1 MRSGRHDC
9 CSRAGSLCFCS
20 WLWERMPWRAASYAV
35 RPMSRRVFA
44 LLLPVYVPSF
54 LMAFTQGLLIP
65 TLPLYATTFGVSFS
79 LVSLAVAAKGIGT
92 LVTDL
97 PSGVMLERFGSRK
110 VMLLGVGVACL
121 SLLLMG
127 LIENYYVLVLLRL
140 VSGAGT
146 AMWMLSRMAFISE
159 VIPLDVR
166 GRALSAFGGVS
177 RIGVFASPA
186 IGGFVGA
193 NLGLQ
198 TPFLLA
204 AVLAGVALVITLI
217 YVPESRTPAQAA
229 HRRPH
234 WRTMAQIVRTYR
246 RDLFAAGSAQILAQM
261 IRAGRELI
269 VPLYGATVLGLDVAA
284 VGVILTVSAA
294 IDMSLFGIAGLLQD
308 RMGRKWA
315 SVPSMIILGTG
326 MAMVPLTAGYAS
338 LLAAAAIMGLGNG
351 LGSGTMMTLGSDLA
365 PRDAMGEFLGLW
377 RLIGDGGNTGGPL
390 VVGAVADLTGLGL
403 AAIVLAG
410 VGALAASNLAWFVPE
425 TRNQGERRTL
435 T

>member
-1 MRSGRHDC
+1 
-9 CSRAGSLCFCS
+9 
-20 WLWERMPWRAASYAV
+20 
-35 RPMSRRVFA
+35 MSRRVLA

-193 NLGLQ
+193 KLGLQ

-204 AVLAGVALVITLI
+204 AALAGVALVITLI
-217 YVPESRTPAQAA
+217 YVPESRKQAQAA

-326 MAMVPLTAGYAS
+326 MAMVPLTVGYAS

-425 TRNQGERRTL
+425 TRNQRERRAL

>member
-1 MRSGRHDC
+1 
-9 CSRAGSLCFCS
+9 
-20 WLWERMPWRAASYAV
+20 
-35 RPMSRRVFA
+35 MSRRIFA

-54 LMAFTQGLLIP
+54 LLAFTQGLLIP

-92 LVTDL
+92 LAMDL
-97 PSGVMLERFGSRK
+97 PSGVMLERLGSRK
-110 VMLLGVGVACL
+110 VMLLGVSLACG
-121 SLLLMG
+121 SLVLMG
-127 LIENYYVLVLLRL
+127 LIENFTVLVLLRL
-140 VSGAGT
+140 VSGGGT
-146 AMWMLSRMAFISE
+146 AMWMLSRMAYISDI
-159 VIPLDVR
+159 VPLEVR

-186 IGGFVGA
+186 IGGFVA
-193 NLGLQ
+193 ASLGLRM
-198 TPFLLA
+198 PFLLA
-204 AVLAGVALVITLI
+204 AALTGVALIITLL
-217 YVPESRTPAQAA
+217 YVPESRTTERSE

-234 WRTMAQIVRTYR
+234 WRTMAQIVATYR

-261 IRAGRELI
+261 IRAGRDII
-269 VPLYGATVLGLDVAA
+269 VPLYGGTVLGLDLTA
-284 VGVILTVSAA
+284 VGVIITVSAA

-315 SVPSMIILGTG
+315 SVPSMIILGVG
-326 MAMVPLTAGYAS
+326 MAMVPLTAGYTS

-410 VGALAASNLAWFVPE
+410 VGALAAGNLAWLVPE
-425 TRNQGERRTL
+425 TRHQRERRAL
-435 T
+435 V

>member
-1 MRSGRHDC
+1 
-9 CSRAGSLCFCS
+9 
-20 WLWERMPWRAASYAV
+20 
-35 RPMSRRVFA
+35 MSRRIFA

-54 LMAFTQGLLIP
+54 LLAFTQGLLIP

-92 LVTDL
+92 LAMDL
-97 PSGVMLERFGSRK
+97 PSGVMLERLGSRK
-110 VMLLGVGVACL
+110 VMLLGVSLACG
-121 SLLLMG
+121 SLVLMG
-127 LIENYYVLVLLRL
+127 LIENFTILVLLRL
-140 VSGAGT
+140 ISGGGT
-146 AMWMLSRMAFISE
+146 AMWMLSRMAYISE
-159 VIPLDVR
+159 IIPLEVR

-186 IGGFVGA
+186 IGGYVA
-193 NLGLQ
+193 ASLGLRM
-198 TPFLLA
+198 PFLLA
-204 AVLAGVALVITLI
+204 AALTGVALIITLF
-217 YVPESRTPAQAA
+217 YVPESRTAKSSE

-234 WRTMAQIVRTYR
+234 WRTMARIVATYR

-261 IRAGRELI
+261 IRAGRDII
-269 VPLYGATVLGLDVAA
+269 VPLYGGTVLGLDLTA
-284 VGVILTVSAA
+284 VGVIITVSAA

-308 RMGRKWA
+308 RLGRKWA
-315 SVPSMIILGTG
+315 SVPSMIILGAG
-326 MAMVPLTAGYAS
+326 MAMVPLTAGYTS

-410 VGALAASNLAWFVPE
+410 VGVLAAGNLAWFVPE
-425 TRNQGERRTL
+425 TRHQRERRAL
-435 T
+435 V

>member
-1 MRSGRHDC
+1 
-9 CSRAGSLCFCS
+9 
-20 WLWERMPWRAASYAV
+20 
-35 RPMSRRVFA
+35 MSRRVFA

-54 LMAFTQGLLIP
+54 LLAFTQGLLIP

-79 LVSLAVAAKGIGT
+79 LVSLAVAAHSLGT
-92 LVTDL
+92 LAMDL
-97 PSGVMLERFGSRK
+97 PSGIMLERLGHRN

-121 SLLLMG
+121 SLVLMG
-127 LIENYYVLVLLRL
+127 IIENFHVLVLLRL
-140 VSGAGT
+140 LSGCGA
-146 AMWMLSRMAFISE
+146 AMWMLSRMAYISD
-159 VIPLDVR
+159 VIPVEVR

-193 NLGLQ
+193 SFGLR

-204 AVLAGVALVITLI
+204 AALAGVALVIALL
-217 YVPESRTPAQAA
+217 YVPESRQIAKAE

-234 WRTMAQIVRTYR
+234 WRTMAQIVGTYR
-246 RDLFAAGSAQILAQM
+246 RDLLTAGSAQVLAQM
-261 IRAGRELI
+261 IRAGREII
-269 VPLYGATVLGLDVAA
+269 VPLYGGTVLGLDVAA

-315 SVPSMIILGTG
+315 SVPSMIILGVG

-338 LLAAAAIMGLGNG
+338 LLAAAAVMGLGNG
-351 LGSGTMMTLGSDLA
+351 IGSGTMMTLGSDLA

-377 RLIGDGGNTGGPL
+377 RLIGDGGNSGGPL
-390 VVGAVADLTGLGL
+390 VVGAVADLTGLAL

-410 VGALAASNLAWFVPE
+410 IGALAASNLAWLVPE
-425 TRNQGERRTL
+425 TRNQRERRAL
-435 T
+435 M

>member
-1 MRSGRHDC
+1 
-9 CSRAGSLCFCS
+9 
-20 WLWERMPWRAASYAV
+20 
-35 RPMSRRVFA
+35 MSRRVFA

-217 YVPESRTPAQAA
+217 YVPESRKSAQTA

-338 LLAAAAIMGLGNG
+338 LLVAAAIMGLGNG

>member
-1 MRSGRHDC
+1 
-9 CSRAGSLCFCS
+9 
-20 WLWERMPWRAASYAV
+20 
-35 RPMSRRVFA
+35 MSRRVFA
-44 LLLPVYVPSF
+44 LILPVYVPSF
-54 LMAFTQGLLIP
+54 LLAFTQGLLIP

-79 LVSLAVAAKGIGT
+79 LVSLAVAARGIGT
-92 LVTDL
+92 LAMDL
-97 PSGVMLERFGSRK
+97 PSGAMLQRLGNRN
-110 VMLLGVGVACL
+110 VMLLGVGVACA

-127 LIENYYVLVLLRL
+127 LIENFTVLVLLRL
-140 VSGAGT
+140 LSGGGA
-146 AMWMLSRMAFISE
+146 AMWMLSRMAYISE
-159 VIPLDVR
+159 AVPVGVR

-193 NLGLQ
+193 TLGLQ

-204 AVLAGVALVITLI
+204 SALAGVAFLITLR
-217 YVPESRTPAQAA
+217 YVPESRAPARTA

-234 WRTMAQIVRTYR
+234 WRTMAQIVGTYR
-246 RDLFAAGSAQILAQM
+246 RDLLAAGSAQVLAQM
-261 IRAGRELI
+261 IRAGREII

-315 SVPSMIILGTG
+315 SVPSMIILGIG
-326 MAMVPLTAGYAS
+326 MGLVPLASGYLS
-338 LLAAAAIMGLGNG
+338 LMAAAAIMGLGNG

-390 VVGAVADLTGLGL
+390 VVGTVADITGLGL
-403 AAIVLAG
+403 AALVLAG
-410 VGALAASNLAWFVPE
+410 VGALAAGNLAWFVPE
-425 TRNQGERRTL
+425 TRRQGERRAL

>member
-1 MRSGRHDC
+1 
-9 CSRAGSLCFCS
+9 
-20 WLWERMPWRAASYAV
+20 
-35 RPMSRRVFA
+35 MSRRVFS

-54 LMAFTQGLLIP
+54 LLAFTQGLLIP
-65 TLPLYATTFGVSFS
+65 TLPAYATTFGVSFS
-79 LVSLAVAAKGIGT
+79 LISLAVAARGLGT
-92 LVTDL
+92 LAMDL
-97 PSGVMLERFGSRK
+97 PSGIMLERLGHRN

-121 SLLLMG
+121 SLVLMG
-127 LIENYYVLVLLRL
+127 IIENFHVLVLLRL
-140 VSGAGT
+140 LSGCGA
-146 AMWMLSRMAFISE
+146 AMWMLSRMAYISD
-159 VIPLDVR
+159 VIPLEVR

-193 NLGLQ
+193 SFGLR

-204 AVLAGVALVITLI
+204 AALAGVALVIALL
-217 YVPESRTPAQAA
+217 YVPESRQVAKAE

-234 WRTMAQIVRTYR
+234 WRTMVQIVRTYR
-246 RDLFAAGSAQILAQM
+246 RDLLTAGSAQVLAQM
-261 IRAGRELI
+261 IRAGREII

-294 IDMSLFGIAGLLQD
+294 IDMSLFGVAGLLQD
-308 RMGRKWA
+308 RKGRKWA
-315 SVPSMIILGTG
+315 SVPSMIILGVG

-338 LLAAAAIMGLGNG
+338 LLAAAAVMGLGNG
-351 LGSGTMMTLGSDLA
+351 IGSGTMMTLGSDLA

-377 RLIGDGGNTGGPL
+377 RLIGDGGNSGGPL
-390 VVGAVADLTGLGL
+390 VVGAVADLTGLAL

-425 TRNQGERRTL
+425 TRNQRERRAL
-435 T
+435 M

>member
-1 MRSGRHDC
+1 
-9 CSRAGSLCFCS
+9 
-20 WLWERMPWRAASYAV
+20 
-35 RPMSRRVFA
+35 MSRRILG

-54 LMAFTQGLLIP
+54 LMAFTLGLLIP
-65 TLPLYATTFGVSFS
+65 TLPIYATTFGVSFS

-92 LVTDL
+92 LILDL
-97 PSGVMLERFGSRK
+97 PSGVMLERFGTRK
-110 VMLLGVGVACL
+110 VMLLGVGVACV
-121 SLLLMG
+121 SLVLMG
-127 LIENYYVLVLLRL
+127 LIENYYVLVALRL
-140 VSGAGT
+140 ISGGGT
-146 AMWMLSRMAFISE
+146 AMWMLSRMAYISE
-159 VIPLDVR
+159 VIPLEVR

-193 NLGLQ
+193 NFGLR

-204 AVLAGVALVITLI
+204 AALAGVALVITLL
-217 YVPESRTPAQAA
+217 YVPESRRPARSEQ
-229 HRRPH
+229 RRPH
-234 WRTMAQIVRTYR
+234 WRTLAQIVTTYR

-261 IRAGRELI
+261 IRAGREII
-269 VPLYGATVLGLDVAA
+269 VPLYAATVLGLDVAA
-284 VGVILTVSAA
+284 VGVIFTVSAA
-294 IDMSLFGIAGLLQD
+294 IDMSLFGVAGFLQD
-308 RMGRKWA
+308 RRGRKWA
-315 SVPSMIILGTG
+315 SVPSMIILGVG
-326 MAMVPLTAGYAS
+326 MAMVPLATGYAS

-365 PRDAMGEFLGLW
+365 PRDAMGEFLGMW

-390 VVGAVADLTGLGL
+390 VVGAVADLTGLAL

-425 TRNQGERRTL
+425 TRNQRERRAL

>member
-1 MRSGRHDC
+1 
-9 CSRAGSLCFCS
+9 
-20 WLWERMPWRAASYAV
+20 
-35 RPMSRRVFA
+35 MSRRVFA
-44 LLLPVYVPSF
+44 LMLPVYVPSF
-54 LMAFTQGLLIP
+54 LLAFTQGLLIP

-79 LVSLAVAAKGIGT
+79 LVSLAVAARGIGT
-92 LVTDL
+92 LAMDL
-97 PSGVMLERFGSRK
+97 PSGVMLERLGSRK
-110 VMLLGVGVACL
+110 VMLLGVGVACV
-121 SLLLMG
+121 SLTLMG
-127 LIENYYVLVLLRL
+127 IIESFPVLVLLRL
-140 VSGAGT
+140 LSGGGA
-146 AMWMLSRMAFISE
+146 AMWMLSRMAYISDA
-159 VIPLDVR
+159 VPLEVR

-193 NLGLQ
+193 TLGLQ

-204 AVLAGVALVITLI
+204 AALAGVAFLITLR
-217 YVPESRTPAQAA
+217 YVPESRAPAQAA

-234 WRTMAQIVRTYR
+234 WRTMAQIVGTYR
-246 RDLFAAGSAQILAQM
+246 RDLLAAGSAQVLAQM
-261 IRAGRELI
+261 IRAGREII

-315 SVPSMIILGTG
+315 SVPSMIILGIG
-326 MAMVPLTAGYAS
+326 MGMVPLTAGYIS
-338 LLAAAAIMGLGNG
+338 LMAAAAIMGLGNG
-351 LGSGTMMTLGSDLA
+351 IGSGTMMTLGSDLA

-390 VVGAVADLTGLGL
+390 VVGAVADITGLGL
-403 AAIVLAG
+403 AAVVLAG
-410 VGALAASNLAWFVPE
+410 VGALAAGNLAWFVPE
-425 TRNQGERRTL
+425 TRRQRERRAL

>member
-1 MRSGRHDC
+1 
-9 CSRAGSLCFCS
+9 
-20 WLWERMPWRAASYAV
+20 
-35 RPMSRRVFA
+35 MSRRVFA
-44 LLLPVYVPSF
+44 LMLPVYVPSF
-54 LMAFTQGLLIP
+54 LLAFTQGLLIP

-79 LVSLAVAAKGIGT
+79 LVSLAVAARGIGT
-92 LVTDL
+92 LAMDL
-97 PSGVMLERFGSRK
+97 PSGVMLERLGSRK
-110 VMLLGVGVACL
+110 VMLLGVGVACV
-121 SLLLMG
+121 SLTLMG
-127 LIENYYVLVLLRL
+127 IIESFPVLVLLRL
-140 VSGAGT
+140 LSGGGA
-146 AMWMLSRMAFISE
+146 AMWMLSRMAYISD
-159 VIPLDVR
+159 VIPLEVR

-193 NLGLQ
+193 TLGLQ

-204 AVLAGVALVITLI
+204 AALAGVAFLITLR
-217 YVPESRTPAQAA
+217 YVPESRAPAQAA

-234 WRTMAQIVRTYR
+234 WRTMAQIVGTYR
-246 RDLFAAGSAQILAQM
+246 RDLLAAGSAQVLAQM
-261 IRAGRELI
+261 IRAGREII

-315 SVPSMIILGTG
+315 SVPSMIILGIG
-326 MAMVPLTAGYAS
+326 MGMVPLTAGYIS
-338 LLAAAAIMGLGNG
+338 LMAAAAIMGLGNG
-351 LGSGTMMTLGSDLA
+351 IGSGTMMTLGSDLA

-390 VVGAVADLTGLGL
+390 VVGAVADITGLGL
-403 AAIVLAG
+403 AAVVLAG
-410 VGALAASNLAWFVPE
+410 VGALAAGNLAWFVPE
-425 TRNQGERRTL
+425 TRRQRERRAL

>member
-1 MRSGRHDC
+1 
-9 CSRAGSLCFCS
+9 
-20 WLWERMPWRAASYAV
+20 
-35 RPMSRRVFA
+35 MSRRVFS

-54 LMAFTQGLLIP
+54 LLAFTQGLLIP

-79 LVSLAVAAKGIGT
+79 LISLAVAARGLGT
-92 LVTDL
+92 LAMDL
-97 PSGVMLERFGSRK
+97 PSGIMLERLGHRN

-121 SLLLMG
+121 SLVLMG
-127 LIENYYVLVLLRL
+127 IIENFHVLVLLRL
-140 VSGAGT
+140 LSGCGA
-146 AMWMLSRMAFISE
+146 AMWMLSRMAYISD
-159 VIPLDVR
+159 VIPLEVR

-193 NLGLQ
+193 SFGLR

-204 AVLAGVALVITLI
+204 AALAGVALVIALL
-217 YVPESRTPAQAA
+217 YVPESRQITKTE

-234 WRTMAQIVRTYR
+234 WRTMVQIVRTYR
-246 RDLFAAGSAQILAQM
+246 RDLLTAGSAQVLAQM
-261 IRAGRELI
+261 IRAGREII
-269 VPLYGATVLGLDVAA
+269 VPLYGGTVLGLDVAA

-315 SVPSMIILGTG
+315 SVPSMIILGVG

-338 LLAAAAIMGLGNG
+338 LLAAAAVMGLGNG
-351 LGSGTMMTLGSDLA
+351 IGSGTMMTLGSDLA

-377 RLIGDGGNTGGPL
+377 RLIGDGGNSGGPL
-390 VVGAVADLTGLGL
+390 VVGAVADLTGLAL

-425 TRNQGERRTL
+425 TRNQRERRAL
-435 T
+435 M

>member
-1 MRSGRHDC
+1 
-9 CSRAGSLCFCS
+9 
-20 WLWERMPWRAASYAV
+20 
-35 RPMSRRVFA
+35 MSRRVFS

-54 LMAFTQGLLIP
+54 LLAFTQGLLIP

-79 LVSLAVAAKGIGT
+79 LISLAVAARGLGT
-92 LVTDL
+92 LAMDL
-97 PSGVMLERFGSRK
+97 PSGIMLERLGHRN

-121 SLLLMG
+121 SLVLMG
-127 LIENYYVLVLLRL
+127 IIENFHVLVLLRL
-140 VSGAGT
+140 LSGCGA
-146 AMWMLSRMAFISE
+146 AMWMLSRMAYISD
-159 VIPLDVR
+159 VIPLEVR

-193 NLGLQ
+193 SFGLR

-204 AVLAGVALVITLI
+204 AALAGVALVIALL
-217 YVPESRTPAQAA
+217 YVPESRQVAKAE

-234 WRTMAQIVRTYR
+234 WRTMVQIVRTYR
-246 RDLFAAGSAQILAQM
+246 RDLLTAGSAQVLAQM
-261 IRAGRELI
+261 IRAGREII

-294 IDMSLFGIAGLLQD
+294 IDMSLFGVAGLLQD
-308 RMGRKWA
+308 RKGRKWA
-315 SVPSMIILGTG
+315 SVPSMIILGVG

-338 LLAAAAIMGLGNG
+338 LLAAAAVMGLGNG
-351 LGSGTMMTLGSDLA
+351 IGSGTMMTLGSDLA

-377 RLIGDGGNTGGPL
+377 RLIGDGGNSGGPL
-390 VVGAVADLTGLGL
+390 VVGAVADLTGLAL

-425 TRNQGERRTL
+425 TRNQRERRAL
-435 T
+435 M

>member
-1 MRSGRHDC
+1 
-9 CSRAGSLCFCS
+9 
-20 WLWERMPWRAASYAV
+20 
-35 RPMSRRVFA
+35 MSRRVFA
-44 LLLPVYVPSF
+44 LLLPVYLPSF

-97 PSGVMLERFGSRK
+97 PSGVMLERLGSRK

-193 NLGLQ
+193 KLGLQ
-198 TPFLLA
+198 TPFLFA
-204 AVLAGVALVITLI
+204 AALAGVALVITLI
-217 YVPESRTPAQAA
+217 YVPESRKQAQAA

-326 MAMVPLTAGYAS
+326 MAMVPLTVGYAS

-403 AAIVLAG
+403 AAVVLAG

-425 TRNQGERRTL
+425 TRHQRERRAL
-435 T
+435 S

>member
-1 MRSGRHDC
+1 
-9 CSRAGSLCFCS
+9 
-20 WLWERMPWRAASYAV
+20 
-35 RPMSRRVFA
+35 
-44 LLLPVYVPSF
+44 
-54 LMAFTQGLLIP
+54 MAFTQGLLIP

-127 LIENYYVLVLLRL
+127 LIEDYYVLVLLRL

-246 RDLFAAGSAQILAQM
+246 RDLFVAGSAQILAQM

>member
-1 MRSGRHDC
+1 
-9 CSRAGSLCFCS
+9 
-20 WLWERMPWRAASYAV
+20 
-35 RPMSRRVFA
+35 MSRRVFS

-54 LMAFTQGLLIP
+54 LLAFTQGLLIP

-79 LVSLAVAAKGIGT
+79 LISLAVAARGLGT
-92 LVTDL
+92 LAMDL
-97 PSGVMLERFGSRK
+97 PSGIMLERLGHRN

-121 SLLLMG
+121 SLVLMG
-127 LIENYYVLVLLRL
+127 IIENFHVLVLLRL
-140 VSGAGT
+140 LSGCGA
-146 AMWMLSRMAFISE
+146 AMWMLSRMAYISD
-159 VIPLDVR
+159 VIPLEVR

-193 NLGLQ
+193 TFGLRM
-198 TPFLLA
+198 PFLLA
-204 AVLAGVALVITLI
+204 AALAGVALVIALL
-217 YVPESRTPAQAA
+217 YVPESRQVAKAE

-234 WRTMAQIVRTYR
+234 WRTMVQIVRTYR
-246 RDLFAAGSAQILAQM
+246 RDLLTAGSAQVLAQM
-261 IRAGRELI
+261 IRAGREII

-294 IDMSLFGIAGLLQD
+294 IDMSLFGVAGLLQD
-308 RMGRKWA
+308 RKGRKWA
-315 SVPSMIILGTG
+315 SVPSMIILGVG

-338 LLAAAAIMGLGNG
+338 LLAAAAVMGLGNG
-351 LGSGTMMTLGSDLA
+351 IGSGTMMTLGSDLA

-377 RLIGDGGNTGGPL
+377 RLIGDGGNSGGPL
-390 VVGAVADLTGLGL
+390 VVGAVADLTGLAL

-425 TRNQGERRTL
+425 TRNQRERRAL
-435 T
+435 M

>member
-1 MRSGRHDC
+1 
-9 CSRAGSLCFCS
+9 
-20 WLWERMPWRAASYAV
+20 
-35 RPMSRRVFA
+35 MSRRVFA

-127 LIENYYVLVLLRL
+127 LIEDYYVLVLLRL

-246 RDLFAAGSAQILAQM
+246 RDLFVAGSAQILAQM

>member
-1 MRSGRHDC
+1 
-9 CSRAGSLCFCS
+9 
-20 WLWERMPWRAASYAV
+20 
-35 RPMSRRVFA
+35 MSRRIFA

-54 LMAFTQGLLIP
+54 LLAFTQGLLIP

-92 LVTDL
+92 LAMDL
-97 PSGVMLERFGSRK
+97 PSGVMLERLGSRK
-110 VMLLGVGVACL
+110 VMLLGVSLACG
-121 SLLLMG
+121 SLVLMG
-127 LIENYYVLVLLRL
+127 LIENFTILVLLRL
-140 VSGAGT
+140 VSGGGT
-146 AMWMLSRMAFISE
+146 AMWMLSRMAYISDI
-159 VIPLDVR
+159 VPLEVR

-186 IGGFVGA
+186 IGGFVA
-193 NLGLQ
+193 ASLGLRM
-198 TPFLLA
+198 PFLLA
-204 AVLAGVALVITLI
+204 AALTGVALVITLF
-217 YVPESRTPAQAA
+217 YVPESRTTERSE

-234 WRTMAQIVRTYR
+234 WHTMGRIVATYR
-246 RDLFAAGSAQILAQM
+246 RDLFAAGSAQVLAQM
-261 IRAGRELI
+261 IRAGRDII
-269 VPLYGATVLGLDVAA
+269 VPLYGGTVLGLDLTA
-284 VGVILTVSAA
+284 VGVIITVSAA

-315 SVPSMIILGTG
+315 SVPSMIILGAG
-326 MAMVPLTAGYAS
+326 MAMVPLTAGYTS
-338 LLAAAAIMGLGNG
+338 LLVAAAIMGLGNG

-410 VGALAASNLAWFVPE
+410 VGVLAAGNLAWFVPE
-425 TRNQGERRTL
+425 TRHQRERRAL
-435 T
+435 V

>member
-1 MRSGRHDC
+1 
-9 CSRAGSLCFCS
+9 
-20 WLWERMPWRAASYAV
+20 
-35 RPMSRRVFA
+35 MSRRVFS

-54 LMAFTQGLLIP
+54 LLAFTQGLLIP

-79 LVSLAVAAKGIGT
+79 LISLAVAARGLGT
-92 LVTDL
+92 LAMDL
-97 PSGVMLERFGSRK
+97 PSGIMLERLGHRN

-121 SLLLMG
+121 SLVLMG
-127 LIENYYVLVLLRL
+127 IIENFHVLVLLRL
-140 VSGAGT
+140 LSGCGA
-146 AMWMLSRMAFISE
+146 AMWMLSRMAYISD
-159 VIPLDVR
+159 VIPLEVR

-193 NLGLQ
+193 SFGLR

-204 AVLAGVALVITLI
+204 AALAGVALVIALL
-217 YVPESRTPAQAA
+217 YVPESRQVAKAE

-234 WRTMAQIVRTYR
+234 WRTMVQIVRTYR
-246 RDLFAAGSAQILAQM
+246 RDLLTAGSAQVLAQM
-261 IRAGRELI
+261 IRAGREII

-308 RMGRKWA
+308 RKGRKWA
-315 SVPSMIILGTG
+315 SVPSMIILGVG

-338 LLAAAAIMGLGNG
+338 LLAAAAVMGLGNG

-377 RLIGDGGNTGGPL
+377 RLIGDGGNSGGPL
-390 VVGAVADLTGLGL
+390 VVGAVADLTGLAL

-410 VGALAASNLAWFVPE
+410 IGALAASNLAWFVPE
-425 TRNQGERRTL
+425 TRNQRERRAL
-435 T
+435 M

>member
-1 MRSGRHDC
+1 
-9 CSRAGSLCFCS
+9 
-20 WLWERMPWRAASYAV
+20 
-35 RPMSRRVFA
+35 MSRRVFA

>member
-1 MRSGRHDC
+1 
-9 CSRAGSLCFCS
+9 
-20 WLWERMPWRAASYAV
+20 
-35 RPMSRRVFA
+35 MSRRVFS

-54 LMAFTQGLLIP
+54 LLAFTQGLLIP

-79 LVSLAVAAKGIGT
+79 LISLAVAARGLGT
-92 LVTDL
+92 LAMDL
-97 PSGVMLERFGSRK
+97 PSGIMLERLGHRN

-121 SLLLMG
+121 SLVLMG
-127 LIENYYVLVLLRL
+127 IIENFHVLVLLRL
-140 VSGAGT
+140 ISGCGA
-146 AMWMLSRMAFISE
+146 AMWMLSRMAYISD
-159 VIPLDVR
+159 VIPLEVR

-193 NLGLQ
+193 SFGLR

-204 AVLAGVALVITLI
+204 AALAGVALVIALL
-217 YVPESRTPAQAA
+217 YVPESRQIAKAE

-246 RDLFAAGSAQILAQM
+246 RDLLTAGSAQVLAQM
-261 IRAGRELI
+261 IRAGREII

-308 RMGRKWA
+308 RKGRKWA
-315 SVPSMIILGTG
+315 SVPSMIILGVG
-326 MAMVPLTAGYAS
+326 MAMVPLTAGFAS
-338 LLAAAAIMGLGNG
+338 LLAAAAVMGLGNG

-377 RLIGDGGNTGGPL
+377 RLIGDGGNSGGPL
-390 VVGAVADLTGLGL
+390 VVGAVADLTGLAL

-410 VGALAASNLAWFVPE
+410 IGALAASNLAWFVPE
-425 TRNQGERRTL
+425 TRNQRERRSL
-435 T
+435 M

>member
-1 MRSGRHDC
+1 
-9 CSRAGSLCFCS
+9 
-20 WLWERMPWRAASYAV
+20 
-35 RPMSRRVFA
+35 MSRRIFA

-54 LMAFTQGLLIP
+54 LLAFTQGLLIP

-79 LVSLAVAAKGIGT
+79 LISLAVAARGLGT
-92 LVTDL
+92 LAMDL
-97 PSGVMLERFGSRK
+97 PSGIMLERLGHRN

-121 SLLLMG
+121 SLVLMG
-127 LIENYYVLVLLRL
+127 IIENFHVLVLLRL
-140 VSGAGT
+140 LSGCGA
-146 AMWMLSRMAFISE
+146 AMWMLSRMAYISD
-159 VIPLDVR
+159 VIPLEVR

-193 NLGLQ
+193 SFGLR

-204 AVLAGVALVITLI
+204 AALAGVALVIALL
-217 YVPESRTPAQAA
+217 YVPESRQIAKTE

-234 WRTMAQIVRTYR
+234 WRTMVQIVRTYR
-246 RDLFAAGSAQILAQM
+246 RDLLTAGSAQVLAQM
-261 IRAGRELI
+261 IRAGREII
-269 VPLYGATVLGLDVAA
+269 VPLYGGTVLGLDVAA

-315 SVPSMIILGTG
+315 SVPSMIILGVG

-338 LLAAAAIMGLGNG
+338 LLAAAAVMGLGNG
-351 LGSGTMMTLGSDLA
+351 IGSGTMMTLGSDLA

-377 RLIGDGGNTGGPL
+377 RLIGDGGNSGGPL
-390 VVGAVADLTGLGL
+390 VVGAVADLTGLAL

-425 TRNQGERRTL
+425 TRNQRERRAL
-435 T
+435 M

>member
-1 MRSGRHDC
+1 
-9 CSRAGSLCFCS
+9 
-20 WLWERMPWRAASYAV
+20 
-35 RPMSRRVFA
+35 MSRRVFA
-44 LLLPVYVPSF
+44 LMLPVYVPSF
-54 LMAFTQGLLIP
+54 LLAFTQGLLIP

-92 LVTDL
+92 LVMDL
-97 PSGVMLERFGSRK
+97 PSGVMLERFGTRK
-110 VMLLGVGVACL
+110 VMLLGVGVACV
-121 SLLLMG
+121 SLVLMG
-127 LIENYYVLVLLRL
+127 LIENYYVLVALRL
-140 VSGAGT
+140 LSGCGT

-159 VIPLDVR
+159 VIPLEVR

-204 AVLAGVALVITLI
+204 AALTGVALVITLR
-217 YVPESRTPAQAA
+217 YVPESRQPAKAED
-229 HRRPH
+229 RRPH
-234 WRTMAQIVRTYR
+234 WRTMGRIVTTYR

-261 IRAGRELI
+261 IRAGRDII
-269 VPLYGATVLGLDVAA
+269 VPLYGGTVLGLDLAT
-284 VGVILTVSAA
+284 VGVIITVSAA

-315 SVPSMIILGTG
+315 SVPSMIILGVG
-326 MAMVPLTAGYAS
+326 MAMVPLTGGLFS
-338 LLAAAAIMGLGNG
+338 LLAAASIMGLGNG

-365 PRDAMGEFLGLW
+365 PRDAMGEFLGMW

-390 VVGAVADLTGLGL
+390 VVGAVADLTGLAL
-403 AAIVLAG
+403 AAVVLAG
-410 VGALAASNLAWFVPE
+410 IGALAASNLAWFVPE
-425 TRNQGERRTL
+425 TRHQRERRAL

>member
-1 MRSGRHDC
+1 
-9 CSRAGSLCFCS
+9 
-20 WLWERMPWRAASYAV
+20 
-35 RPMSRRVFA
+35 MSRRIFA

-54 LMAFTQGLLIP
+54 LMAFTLGLLIP
-65 TLPLYATTFGVSFS
+65 TLPIYATTFGVSFS

-92 LVTDL
+92 LAMDL

-110 VMLLGVGVACL
+110 VMLLGVSVACV
-121 SLLLMG
+121 SLALMG
-127 LIENYYVLVLLRL
+127 FIENFYALVLLRL
-140 VSGAGT
+140 LSGGGT
-146 AMWMLSRMAFISE
+146 AMWMLSRMAFISD
-159 VIPLDVR
+159 VIPLEVR

-193 NLGLQ
+193 TFGLR

-204 AVLAGVALVITLI
+204 AALAGVALVITLR
-217 YVPESRTPAQAA
+217 YVPESRAPAKAA

-234 WRTMAQIVRTYR
+234 WRTMAQIVGTYR
-246 RDLFAAGSAQILAQM
+246 RDLFAAGSAQVLAQM
-261 IRAGRELI
+261 IRAGREII
-269 VPLYGATVLGLDVAA
+269 VPLYGGTVLGLDVAA

-315 SVPSMIILGTG
+315 SVPSMIILGIG
-326 MAMVPLTAGYAS
+326 MGLVPLTGGYLS
-338 LLAAAAIMGLGNG
+338 LMAAAAIMGLGNG

-403 AAIVLAG
+403 AALVLAG

-425 TRNQGERRTL
+425 TRHQRERRAL

>member
-1 MRSGRHDC
+1 
-9 CSRAGSLCFCS
+9 
-20 WLWERMPWRAASYAV
+20 
-35 RPMSRRVFA
+35 MSRRIFA

-54 LMAFTQGLLIP
+54 LMAFTLGLLIP
-65 TLPLYATTFGVSFS
+65 TLPIYATTFGVSFS

-92 LVTDL
+92 LAMDL
-97 PSGVMLERFGSRK
+97 PSGAMLARFGSRK
-110 VMLLGVGVACL
+110 VMLLGVGVACV
-121 SLLLMG
+121 SLALMG
-127 LIENYYVLVLLRL
+127 LIENFYVLVLLRL
-140 VSGAGT
+140 ISGGGT
-146 AMWMLSRMAFISE
+146 AMWMLSRMAFISD
-159 VIPLDVR
+159 VIPLEVR

-186 IGGFVGA
+186 IGGVVGA
-193 NLGLQ
+193 NFGLR

-204 AVLAGVALVITLI
+204 AALAVVALLITLR
-217 YVPESRTPAQAA
+217 YVPESRAPARIASP
-229 HRRPH
+229 RPH
-234 WRTMAQIVRTYR
+234 WRTMAQIVGTYR
-246 RDLFAAGSAQILAQM
+246 RDLFAAGSAQVLAQM
-261 IRAGRELI
+261 IRAGREII
-269 VPLYGATVLGLDVAA
+269 VPLYGGTVLGLDVAA

-315 SVPSMIILGTG
+315 SVPSMIILGIG
-326 MAMVPLTAGYAS
+326 MGLVPLTGGYLS
-338 LLAAAAIMGLGNG
+338 LMAAAAIMGLGNG

-410 VGALAASNLAWFVPE
+410 VGALAAGNLAWFVPE
-425 TRNQGERRTL
+425 TRRLRERRAL
-435 T
+435 S

>member
-1 MRSGRHDC
+1 
-9 CSRAGSLCFCS
+9 
-20 WLWERMPWRAASYAV
+20 
-35 RPMSRRVFA
+35 MSRRVFA

-65 TLPLYATTFGVSFS
+65 TLPIYATTFGVSFS
-79 LVSLAVAAKGIGT
+79 FVSLAVAAKGIGT
-92 LVTDL
+92 LFMDL
-97 PSGVMLERFGSRK
+97 PSGVMLERLGSRK
-110 VMLLGVGVACL
+110 VMLLGVSIACI
-121 SLLLMG
+121 SLLFMG
-127 LIENYYVLVLLRL
+127 LIENFYVLVLLRL
-140 VSGAGT
+140 LSGFGT
-146 AMWMLSRMAFISE
+146 AMWMLSRMAYISD
-159 VIPLDVR
+159 VIPLEVR

-193 NLGLQ
+193 TFGLR

-204 AVLAGVALVITLI
+204 AALAAVALVITFL
-217 YVPESRTPAQAA
+217 YVPESRRPASAE

-234 WRTMAQIVRTYR
+234 WRTMGQIVSTYR
-246 RDLFAAGSAQILAQM
+246 RDLFAAGSAQVLAQM
-261 IRAGRELI
+261 IRAGREII
-269 VPLYGATVLGLDVAA
+269 VPLYGAIVLGLDVDA

-315 SVPSMIILGTG
+315 SVPSMIILGIG
-326 MAMVPLTAGYAS
+326 MGMVPLTGGYVS

-351 LGSGTMMTLGSDLA
+351 IGSGTMMTLGSDLA

-425 TRNQGERRTL
+425 TRNQRERRAL

>member
-1 MRSGRHDC
+1 
-9 CSRAGSLCFCS
+9 
-20 WLWERMPWRAASYAV
+20 
-35 RPMSRRVFA
+35 MSRRVFA
-44 LLLPVYVPSF
+44 LMLPVYVPSF
-54 LMAFTQGLLIP
+54 LLAFTQGLLIP

-79 LVSLAVAAKGIGT
+79 LVSLAVAARGIGT
-92 LVTDL
+92 LAMDL
-97 PSGVMLERFGSRK
+97 PSGVMLERLGSRK
-110 VMLLGVGVACL
+110 VMLLGVGVACV
-121 SLLLMG
+121 SLTLMG
-127 LIENYYVLVLLRL
+127 IIESFPVLVLLRL
-140 VSGAGT
+140 LSGGGA
-146 AMWMLSRMAFISE
+146 AMWMLSRMAHISD
-159 VIPLDVR
+159 VIPLEVR

-193 NLGLQ
+193 TFGLR

-204 AVLAGVALVITLI
+204 AALAGVAFLITLR
-217 YVPESRTPAQAA
+217 YVPESRAPAQTA

-234 WRTMAQIVRTYR
+234 WRTMAQIVGTYR
-246 RDLFAAGSAQILAQM
+246 RDLLAAGSAQILAQM
-261 IRAGRELI
+261 IRAGREII

-284 VGVILTVSAA
+284 VGVIITVSAA

-315 SVPSMIILGTG
+315 SVPSMIILGIG
-326 MAMVPLTAGYAS
+326 MGLVPLTGGYVS
-338 LLAAAAIMGLGNG
+338 LMAAAAIMGLGNG

-410 VGALAASNLAWFVPE
+410 VGALAAANLAWFVPE
-425 TRNQGERRTL
+425 TRRQRERRAL

>member
-1 MRSGRHDC
+1 
-9 CSRAGSLCFCS
+9 
-20 WLWERMPWRAASYAV
+20 
-35 RPMSRRVFA
+35 MSRRVLA

-110 VMLLGVGVACL
+110 VMLVGVGVACL

-193 NLGLQ
+193 RLGLQ

-204 AVLAGVALVITLI
+204 AALAGVALVITLI
-217 YVPESRTPAQAA
+217 YVPESRERAQAG

-326 MAMVPLTAGYAS
+326 MAMVPLTVGYAS

-425 TRNQGERRTL
+425 TRNQRERRAL